1 MIANAR
7 SVFQVGGFAFE
18 LTTDPVRTLPIRLR
32 GRSLLDRS
40 ASSGFDAEKRL
51 DSMELR
57 FELAPEGAIA
67 RWRCDVAELGAQL
80 AVVDREVAPADDA
93 VSPEKRHRVVAALA
107 LRGRCIGFEP
117 IEPSPQKLEAPA
129 VMDDGIERRQQAH
142 GV

>member
-7 SVFQVGGFAFE
+7 SVFQVGCLAFE

-67 RWRCDVAELGAQL
+67 GRRFDVAELGAQL
-80 AVVDREVAPADDA
+80 AVVDREVAPADHA
-93 VSPEKRHRVVAALA
+93 VSPEKRHCVVAALA
-107 LRGRCIGFEP
+107 LRGRGVGLEP
-117 IEPSPQKLEAPA
+117 RVPSPQELETPPGIR
-129 VMDDGIERRQQAH
+129 DGIA
-142 GV
+142 